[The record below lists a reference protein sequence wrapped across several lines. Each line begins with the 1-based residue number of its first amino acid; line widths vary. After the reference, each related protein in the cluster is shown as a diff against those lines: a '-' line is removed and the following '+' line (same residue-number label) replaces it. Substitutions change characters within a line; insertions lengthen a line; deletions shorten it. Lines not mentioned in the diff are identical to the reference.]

1 MHNIGTRLCI
11 RIGIEMRISIEVTEG
26 LMSEL
31 MTLLKT
37 RNRKEAVRIALEEF
51 VRCKKIERLLAL
63 PGEID
68 ILDTSKELEYSELF
82 ESLDKG

>member
-1 MHNIGTRLCI
+1 
-11 RIGIEMRISIEVTEG
+11 MRITIEVTEG

-51 VRCKKIERLLAL
+51 VRHNKAERLLTLA
-63 PGEID
+63 GKIEISD
-68 ILDTSKELEYSELF
+68 IAAELESMEL
-82 ESLDKG
+82 EEATEKGLTSFAMHQHQ